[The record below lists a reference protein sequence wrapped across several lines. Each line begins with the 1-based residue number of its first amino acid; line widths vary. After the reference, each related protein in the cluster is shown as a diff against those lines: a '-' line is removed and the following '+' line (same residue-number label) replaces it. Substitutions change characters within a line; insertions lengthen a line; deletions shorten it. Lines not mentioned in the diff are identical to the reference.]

1 MKMKNIDMKS
11 IKIILILI
19 LFVLGFIYVT
29 TYKHINLVE
38 GFELNNRCPNLLV
51 KKGKELHLVNT
62 KKAMVPGVNPIKFD
76 NLEEY
81 AEFVKYQKY
90 MKIDCPI
97 LYYEETYDTQ
107 NNKGYRL
114 LNNPFDKKPGMPSN
128 FSNNYNIHNRKNVK
142 IKDATLDKPP
152 YNKNQYHGFD
162 EQNQRI
168 GLKTKIDDIKLEDIN
183 PMETHWKGDA
193 ATRKSIENGDFVG
206 RTRNMN
212 NPFLEEKILQEHNK
226 KCR

>member
-1 MKMKNIDMKS
+1 MKLKNIDFKS
-11 IKIILILI
+11 IRIIIILV
-19 LFVLGFIYVT
+19 LFVLGLLYVT
-29 TYKHINLVE
+29 TYKHIHLVE
-38 GFELNNRCPNLLV
+38 TFELNNKCPNLLV
-51 KKGKELHLVNT
+51 KKGTELHLVNT
-62 KKAMVPGVNPIKFD
+62 KKAIIPGVNPIKFK

-81 AEFVKYQKY
+81 AEFIKYQKY
-90 MKIDCPI
+90 MKINCPI

-114 LNNPFDKKPGMPSN
+114 LNSPFDKKTGMPSN
-128 FSNNYNIHNRKNVK
+128 FSNNYNIHNRKTVK

-168 GLKTKIDDIKLEDIN
+168 GLKTKIDDIKLEEIN

-212 NPFLEEKILQEHNK
+212 NPFLEEKILKEHNE